1 MHWVAAIKPTHNDV
15 KRNNLMSSAT
25 ENQATEN
32 FDPQQANKSRKKGFA
47 GLAAAIVI
55 AAGGYGAYWH
65 FIGSRYVVTDNAY
78 AAAEI
83 AAVTPAVGGIIEKVN
98 VVDTQYVNKG
108 DVLVEI
114 DNTDAKLALQ
124 QAEADFALA
133 QRRVQSSFANDEGLD
148 ALVQARAADEK
159 RAAAQLE
166 VAKAAYERAK
176 LDLSRR
182 EDLVK
187 SGSVSQEELTNART
201 AFTQAQANLQAAKAS
216 ASQASASR
224 LSTIGN
230 QKANAALIQNTT
242 VETNPEVLLAKA
254 RFEQAKINFERTVIR
269 APISG
274 VIAQRQVQIGRRV
287 QVGTPLMTVVP
298 VENIHIDANFKEVE
312 LRDLKIGQA
321 VEVTSDLYGTD
332 VVYHGVVSG
341 VSGGTGSAFSMI
353 PAQNATGNWIKVVQ
367 RLPVRIELDPKEL
380 KQHPLQV
387 GLSMEVSVD
396 IQSRVDQETVA
407 LYRAAAMNEEG

>member
-1 MHWVAAIKPTHNDV
+1 MN
-15 KRNNLMSSAT
+15 AT
-25 ENQATEN
+25 NENQSADN
-32 FDPQQANKSRKKGFA
+32 FNQQQANKSRKKGFV
-47 GLAAAIVI
+47 GLAIAII
-55 AAGGYGAYWH
+55 LAGGGYGAYWH
-65 FIGSRYVVTDNAY
+65 FIGSRYVSTDNAY

-83 AAVTPAVGGIIEKVN
+83 AEVTPAVGGIVAKVN

-108 DVLVEI
+108 EVLVEI

-133 QRRVQSSFANDEGLD
+133 KRRVQSSFANDEGLD
-148 ALVQARAADEK
+148 ALVKARAADEK

-201 AFTQAQANLQAAKAS
+201 AFTQAQANLDAAKA
-216 ASQASASR
+216 ASTQASASR

-230 QKANAALIQNTT
+230 QKANAALIQDTT

-254 RFEQAKINFERTVIR
+254 RFEQAQVNFERTVIR

-274 VIAQRQVQIGRRV
+274 VVAKRQVQIGRRV
-287 QVGTPLMTVVP
+287 QVGTPLMAVVP
-298 VENIHIDANFKEVE
+298 IDNIHIDANFKEGE
-312 LRDLKIGQA
+312 LRTLKIGQA
-321 VEVTSDLYGTD
+321 VDVVSDLYGD
-332 VVYHGVVSG
+332 DIVYHGVISG

-380 KQHPLQV
+380 KDHPLQV
-387 GLSMEVSVD
+387 GLSMEVKVD
-396 IQSRVDQETVA
+396 TQSQVDQATAA
-407 LYRAAAMNEEG
+407 LYRSAAMNEEG